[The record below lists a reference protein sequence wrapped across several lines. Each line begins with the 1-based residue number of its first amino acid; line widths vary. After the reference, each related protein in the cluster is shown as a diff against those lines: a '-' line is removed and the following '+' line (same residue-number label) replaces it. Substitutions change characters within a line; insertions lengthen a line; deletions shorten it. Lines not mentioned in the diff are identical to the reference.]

1 MSSEGAA
8 LRDRVRRSRSSPLF
22 TMLSTH
28 CLFVVAFAG
37 LSGVALAQGSGSM
50 VRVSCEGAS
59 AGAAVTIN
67 GKFKGDCPLDAEV
80 PAGTVELR
88 AIKAVDAERERVF
101 FTSFGIG
108 DGVVKR
114 VEVQL
119 GPTQLNDA
127 GRRAAPAPQRI

>member
-8 LRDRVRRSRSSPLF
+8 LRDRVRRSRSSPLL

-80 PAGTVELR
+80 PAALSGT
-88 AIKAVDAERERVF
+88 
-101 FTSFGIG
+101 
-108 DGVVKR
+108 GVV
-114 VEVQL
+114 E
-119 GPTQLNDA
+119 
-127 GRRAAPAPQRI
+127 RALPRTVWVGARLSF